1 MSGRWTS
8 PTSPLLTKRKTK
20 PNLLF
25 VCSLFFLSSKGSD
38 EREQAGAGA
47 RRAGGLRNRRE
58 GRQEDEFEIREVDQG
73 ENDEDSEDEEYE
85 EDEGPVGSS
94 GRKKKVG
101 AKKQAKLDAKQQK
114 KQQMAALEQMREER
128 KRLERAKEQERL
140 EKEAEEEK
148 ARKMEEEEDERRRQ
162 AIEKKQQDEYNE
174 WKSMFAVEESGVE
187 AIDEAERAQ
196 QTLEMIDFCK
206 TNKVV
211 LLEDLVS
218 AYKLK
223 TAQLLEL
230 LAELDADGRLTGV
243 VDDRGKFF
251 HISEE
256 EYSQVTKFIERRGRI
271 SMEDLTTEWFVF
283 FSFLLFL
290 WFVWFVF

>member
-1 MSGRWTS
+1 M
-8 PTSPLLTKRKTK
+8 
-20 PNLLF
+20 
-25 VCSLFFLSSKGSD
+25 D
-38 EREQAGAGA
+38 QA
-47 RRAGGLRNRRE
+47 E
-58 GRQEDEFEIREVDQG
+58 
-73 ENDEDSEDEEYE
+73 DEDSEDEDYE
-85 EDEGPVGSS
+85 EDGGPVGSAS

-128 KRLERAKEQERL
+128 KRQERAKEQERL
-140 EKEAEEEK
+140 DKEAEEEK
-148 ARKMEEEEDERRRQ
+148 VRKMEEEEDERRRQ

-223 TAQLLEL
+223 TPQLLEL

-271 SMEDLTTEWFVF
+271 SMEDLTTEWFV
-283 FSFLLFL
+283 SSLLLFVL
-290 WFVWFVF
+290 FCFVSLTLLQTTHHNTSNRIVQIPV